1 MIARA
6 VELWT
11 DPEYPE
17 RRLAERLIPA
27 VTGYDASMVRIE
39 LKRYMRMFRRR
50 ELLRFVDDELNCP
63 QMLDEYRPNRS
74 GGYTRLY
81 GPELSFHV
89 FSSNVPG
96 IPVWSMTMGLL
107 TKSAIL
113 GKSSFDEPLM
123 PVLFARSPGK
133 RRPRYGG
140 RFGDCALAWRHRGF
154 GGCRDWRGGCG
165 GRVRFVAHHRG
176 DSPARTCRK
185 KPFLSYGA
193 KNRLLADRPRGA
205 SRRPVC
211 RHRASYGDRRGHIRP
226 AKLSGAANHVR
237 GTWRRDVSGAGRRTA
252 CQRIGRAA
260 AQISPFH
267 TVRRG
272 SPWRFSGCVPP
283 RR

>member
-1 MIARA
+1 MEHDDGSADEKRDSRQIVVRRA
-6 VELWT
+6 A
-11 DPEYPE
+11 D
-17 RRLAERLIPA
+17 AGA
-27 VTGYDASMVRIE
+27 V
-39 LKRYMRMFRRR
+39 
-50 ELLRFVDDELNCP
+50 
-63 QMLDEYRPNRS
+63 RP
-74 GGYTRLY
+74 
-81 GPELSFHV
+81 F
-89 FSSNVPG
+89 
-96 IPVWSMTMGLL
+96 
-107 TKSAIL
+107 
-113 GKSSFDEPLM
+113 
-123 PVLFARSPGK
+123 PGK

-185 KPFLSYGA
+185 AFPQLRRE
-193 KNRLLADRPRGA
+193 NRLLADRPRGA

-272 SPWRFSGCVPP
+272 VHGDSAVAFHRADESADAG
-283 RR
+283 RRPDGRRGRQRG

>member
-1 MIARA
+1 
-6 VELWT
+6 
-11 DPEYPE
+11 
-17 RRLAERLIPA
+17 
-27 VTGYDASMVRIE
+27 MVRIE

-113 GKSSFDEPLM
+113 GQIVVRRAADAGAVRPF
-123 PVLFARSPGK
+123 PGK

-165 GRVRFVAHHRG
+165 GLRTVRRTPPRRF
-176 DSPARTCRK
+176 ARCVRAG

-193 KNRLLADRPRGA
+193 KIGFSLIGREALRARP
-205 SRRPVC
+205 C
-211 RHRASYGDRRGHIRP
+211 MP
-226 AKLSGAANHVR
+226 APCIVWRSTWPHTTSKAV
-237 GTWRRDVSGAGRRTA
+237 WRRKPCSWNVAARCLRR
-252 CQRIGRAA
+252 R
-260 AQISPFH
+260 SPNCLPANWTGSSANIPVPH
-267 TVRRG
+267 RPKR